1 MVRISR
7 KKNGIVYAAIRS
19 AAERRGWS
27 GGCAAG
33 WMTTLIFLPIMLV
46 LAVLFYSGLSLESS
60 ISIARGYVFVSQRKI
75 RDGGGTQM
83 FAEATFK
90 PKGIKVEG
98 NAVLV
103 FSRWTQLR
111 IVFQDDAL
119 KEPFVLEVSNLVK
132 PREPMMG

>member
-7 KKNGIVYAAIRS
+7 KKIGLGFAAIGA
-19 AAERRGWS
+19 AAEIVGWRGGW
-27 GGCAAG
+27 AAG

-60 ISIARGYVFVSQRKI
+60 ISIARGYVFVSQRTI

-119 KEPFVLEVSNLVK
+119 KESFVSEASNLVK
-132 PREPMMG
+132 PREPTMG